1 MAKKQPPKKKP
12 VSPALL
18 AKLAGSVKTG
28 QAFPPKAPEGF
39 TERVIERL
47 ATEAKKERP
56 TKTPNRSKKR
66 QLVFRI
72 SDELAKELKDGA
84 FTARKSQTEIVEE
97 AIQTALQSL
106 RAKHGDFL
114 DADAR

>member
-1 MAKKQPPKKKP
+1 MAKKKDKPKKKP

-28 QAFPPKAPEGF
+28 QAFPAPIPAPEGF
-39 TERVIERL
+39 AERVIEKVRSL
-47 ATEAKKERP
+47 PAKA
-56 TKTPNRSKKR
+56 PNRSKKH

-72 SDELAKELKDGA
+72 SDDLAKELKDGA

-97 AIQTALQSL
+97 ALEIALQAL
-106 RAKHGDFL
+106 KAKHGNFL
-114 DADAR
+114 DADARS

>member
-1 MAKKQPPKKKP
+1 MAKKQKPKKKP

-28 QAFPPKAPEGF
+28 QAFPPKDPPSLSEQMASVGVTPQP
-39 TERVIERL
+39 VKL
-47 ATEAKKERP
+47 
-56 TKTPNRSKKR
+56 TKAPNRSKKR

-84 FTARKSQTEIVEE
+84 FTARESQTDIVER
-97 AIQTALQSL
+97 AITAELSAL
-106 RAKHGDFL
+106 RVKVGNFL
-114 DADAR
+114 ESP

>member
-1 MAKKQPPKKKP
+1 MAKKKDKPKKKP
-12 VSPALL
+12 VSPNLL
-18 AKLAGSVKTG
+18 AKLAGSVRSG
-28 QAFPPKAPEGF
+28 QAFPPSQPTMEQVALAEIAKAN
-39 TERVIERL
+39 
-47 ATEAKKERP
+47 P
-56 TKTPNRSKKR
+56 TPKLTKAPNRSKKH

-114 DADAR
+114 DADAS

>member
-1 MAKKQPPKKKP
+1 MAKKQKPKKKP

-18 AKLAGSVKTG
+18 AKLAGSVKAG
-28 QAFPPKAPEGF
+28 QAFPDPAPEGF
-39 TERVIERL
+39 SERVIEKARSL
-47 ATEAKKERP
+47 PAKA
-56 TKTPNRSKKR
+56 PNRSKKH

-97 AIQTALQSL
+97 ALEIALQAM
-106 RAKHGDFL
+106 RAKHGNFL
-114 DADAR
+114 DADARS